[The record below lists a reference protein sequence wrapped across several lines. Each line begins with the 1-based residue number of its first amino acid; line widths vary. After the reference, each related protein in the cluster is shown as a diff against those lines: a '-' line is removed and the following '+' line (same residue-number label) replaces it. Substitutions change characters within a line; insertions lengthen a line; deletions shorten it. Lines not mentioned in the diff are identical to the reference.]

1 VSDGIRSVDLAK
13 QNWMQRHPFGGALI
27 VVAALLLPGMIYRC
41 NKDDSHSQARLK
53 EYARQ
58 HSETYQGAN
67 LNQATETHIVTKG
80 VKPLPVSQEA
90 IKRRLMKP
98 RFLDQAPCFKWERAD
113 LNDGVERWFGQ
124 GRTCLIIIHR
134 DFVEVTAGM
143 VEVTMIMNS
152 MLLFCEVNAVLF
164 PDTYEECNADYLLPM
179 LKSVVSDTESDTPRV
194 NEYRGYRM
202 EIAANTTLGMV
213 FYTIGLNPYEAGK

>member
-1 VSDGIRSVDLAK
+1 MTEENREVDLSK
-13 QNWMQRHPFGGALI
+13 KNWPQRNPGLAGFLLI
-27 VVAALLLPGMIYRC
+27 AAILLPGMIYRC
-41 NKDDSHSQARLK
+41 NKDDVESQSRIQ

-58 HSETYQGAN
+58 HAGD
-67 LNQATETHIVTKG
+67 IVTQTNEISHVPLFG
-80 VKPLPVSQEA
+80 AAATKPLPVSQEA

-98 RFLDQAPCFKWERAD
+98 KFLDQAPCFKWERAD

-124 GRTCLIIIHR
+124 GKTCLIIIHR

-143 VEVTMIMNS
+143 VETAMIMNS

-164 PDTYEECNADYLLPM
+164 PDTYQECNADYLLPM
-179 LKSVVSDTESDTPRV
+179 LKSVVSDTDTDTPRV

-202 EIAANTTLGMV
+202 EVAANTTLGMV
-213 FYTIGLNPYEAGK
+213 FYTVGRNPYE